1 MGANAPSVGD
11 TRSADV
17 DTADRA
23 DDDEDDE
30 EDEVVEENGVFGST
44 GNGERKA
51 AAPPPPPPLVTTAGE
66 EEDDEEEEEEE
77 EDEVDSAEA
86 PVVAPLLKSRGRG
99 VTSALPSPR
108 PPSMAHQAA
117 RASWIPLVP
126 ALALH
131 WSACA
136 AAAPT
141 PAALAP
147 AAWRARNE
155 SSVRSA
161 AAAAGDH

>member
-11 TRSADV
+11 TRNADV
-17 DTADRA
+17 GAADRA
-23 DDDEDDE
+23 DDDED
-30 EDEVVEENGVFGST
+30 DEVVEENGVFGST

-51 AAPPPPPPLVTTAGE
+51 AAPPPPPPLVITAGE
-66 EEDDEEEEEEE
+66 EEDDDEDEEE

-117 RASWIPLVP
+117 RASWIPQVP

-147 AAWRARNE
+147 AAWRERNE